1 MYEFSTIGVG
11 NINIHGFK
19 NSDSIIQKAL
29 DNVMSDSVQ
38 KALINIFEKGGKWAV
53 EGEEREWA
61 GRKFKKQNGKWIPSN
76 VLVFENITNYKV
88 DTSAINNH
96 FDKKSAE
103 KIEELEAGEEKEF
116 VDLDGRKFLV
126 KRSTDDLFKIT
137 PFNETNKKDSKI
149 EKSKNMQN
157 TFENLGLGGLNL
169 DSFTNIEKGKK
180 FPIGT
185 ISNGY
190 KKIAE
195 GKWQKVSEYGM
206 TKNEHERKYIAHEKM
221 SQDEG
226 QSDIVRNRLA
236 NEAKKHKKA
245 LDSLDD
251 KEYSDTDV
259 IGKKENKQADD
270 KDDEKEGLKEN
281 ENYDK
286 FMANKKKVKDVIDE
300 RGNYKEGTTDIDK
313 DGKLTLKKGNEF
325 TSIPSFDDM
334 QKSHITNMFGY
345 GDSSIK
351 IEKTGAEIKQSLE
364 EIKSKNDIAKQSSY
378 DKIELLVGE
387 IGTQPTEECER
398 YSMEGLEDKVGIM
411 PKKYRWQEIYQDDTS
426 VVSNGL
432 GISSQPTEQKPNEKK
447 RAYNNEVDKYVDICV
462 ENIQLDTM
470 INNINLTKKY
480 SLTIKQ
486 ASVLGF

>member
-1 MYEFSTIGVG
+1 M
-11 NINIHGFK
+11 
-19 NSDSIIQKAL
+19 
-29 DNVMSDSVQ
+29 
-38 KALINIFEKGGKWAV
+38 
-53 EGEEREWA
+53 
-61 GRKFKKQNGKWIPSN
+61 
-76 VLVFENITNYKV
+76 
-88 DTSAINNH
+88 NN
-96 FDKKSAE
+96 A
-103 KIEELEAGEEKEF
+103 
-116 VDLDGRKFLV
+116 
-126 KRSTDDLFKIT
+126 
-137 PFNETNKKDSKI
+137 
-149 EKSKNMQN
+149 
-157 TFENLGLGGLNL
+157 FENLGRTGLNL

-195 GKWQKVSEYGM
+195 GKWKKVSEHGL
-206 TKNEHERKYIAHEKM
+206 TKKEHQEKAELHSKAMNSKLDKKAFGRVRKEDVQEYM
-221 SQDEG
+221 
-226 QSDIVRNRLA
+226 
-236 NEAKKHKKA
+236 KKHGA
-245 LDSLDD
+245 HLDSSTKSLAHRDEYETTVHKNQFGNLSMEIKHKEKGHTSYSGKVDEKSDLYQKHKHLLDD
-251 KEYSDTDV
+251 
-259 IGKKENKQADD
+259 
-270 KDDEKEGLKEN
+270 
-281 ENYDK
+281 
-286 FMANKKKVKDVIDE
+286 KVKDVIDE

-313 DGKLTLKKGNEF
+313 DGKLTLKKSHEF

-378 DKIELLVGE
+378 DKIELLVAE
-387 IGTQPTEECER
+387 IGTQPTEDCER

-411 PKKYRWQEIYQDDTS
+411 PKKYRWQEIYQDNCGE
-426 VVSNGL
+426 VSNGL
-432 GISSQPTEQKPNEKK
+432 SVATLQPTEQKPNEKK